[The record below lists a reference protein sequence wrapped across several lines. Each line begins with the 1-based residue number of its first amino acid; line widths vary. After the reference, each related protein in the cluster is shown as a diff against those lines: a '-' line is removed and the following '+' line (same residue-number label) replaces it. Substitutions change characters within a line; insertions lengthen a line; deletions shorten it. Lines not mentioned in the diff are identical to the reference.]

1 MIRRRTHHLLV
12 VTLVAFA
19 VVTWFHTAPL
29 ASGPIGVYALI
40 DKVVLEPN
48 DTAPDR
54 AQIWG
59 VFVVADTQRSTPV
72 FPAKRG
78 YLYFQLPGEGVWR
91 EGVSRSEV
99 TRREWNDLKA
109 VAGTG
114 QMVGFGSSWVGTG
127 GGAPTEPYRVRSAS
141 ESPAAP
147 NQYVLNAGVVKLSAS
162 GSYSGSYEEIL
173 NHLRAARDR

>member
-12 VTLVAFA
+12 VTLGALA
-19 VVTWFHTAPL
+19 VVTWFRAVPL

-40 DKVVLEPN
+40 DKVVFESN

-54 AQIWG
+54 VLIWG
-59 VFVVADTQRSTPV
+59 AFVIADRQQGTPV

-91 EGVSRSEV
+91 DGVPRSEV

-127 GGAPTEPYRVRSAS
+127 SGAAADPYRVRPAL

-147 NQYVLNAGVVKLSAS
+147 NPYVLNAGVVKLSAS
-162 GSYSGSYEEIL
+162 GSYEEIL
-173 NHLRAARDR
+173 KQLRAARDR

>member
-1 MIRRRTHHLLV
+1 MIRRGTHQLLV
-12 VTLVAFA
+12 VTLVAIA
-19 VVTWFHTAPL
+19 VVTWFRAVPV

-40 DKVVLEPN
+40 DRIVFEPN

-54 AQIWG
+54 VQIWG
-59 VFVVADTQRSTPV
+59 AFAIADRERATPV
-72 FPAKRG
+72 FPARRG
-78 YLYFQLPGEGVWR
+78 YLYFRLPADLPNDRVP
-91 EGVSRSEV
+91 RSEV

-127 GGAPTEPYRVRSAS
+127 SGAPPEPYRVRPAS
-141 ESPAAP
+141 ESPGVP

-162 GSYSGSYEEIL
+162 GSYEEIL
-173 NHLRAARDR
+173 NQLRSARDR

>member
-1 MIRRRTHHLLV
+1 MIRRRTHDLLV
-12 VTLVAFA
+12 VTWVALG
-19 VVTWFHTAPL
+19 VVTWFRAAPL

-40 DKVVLEPN
+40 DKVAFEPN

-54 AQIWG
+54 VQVWG
-59 VFVVADTQRSTPV
+59 VFVIADRQQGTPV
-72 FPAKRG
+72 FPATRG

-91 EGVSRSEV
+91 EGLSRSEV

-114 QMVGFGSSWVGTG
+114 QVVGFGSSWVGNG
-127 GGAPTEPYRVRSAS
+127 IGASADPYRVRPAF

-147 NQYVLNAGVVKLSAS
+147 NLYVLNTGVVKVPAG
-162 GSYSGSYEEIL
+162 GSNQEIL
-173 NHLRAARDR
+173 NQLRAARGR

>member
-1 MIRRRTHHLLV
+1 MISRRSHHLLV
-12 VTLVAFA
+12 VALVALA
-19 VVTWFHTAPL
+19 AITWFRAAAV

-59 VFVVADTQRSTPV
+59 TFVVADRQRGTPV

-78 YLYFQLPGEGVWR
+78 YLYVELPGEGVWR
-91 EGVSRSEV
+91 EGLSRHEV

-114 QMVGFGSSWVGTG
+114 QMVGFASSWVGNG
-127 GGAPTEPYRVRSAS
+127 PGAQSDPYRVRPAS
-141 ESPAAP
+141 ESPTAASP
-147 NQYVLNAGVVKLSAS
+147 YVLNAGVVKLTA
-162 GSYSGSYEEIL
+162 GATNDEIL
-173 NHLRAARDR
+173 SQLRAARDR

>member
-1 MIRRRTHHLLV
+1 MIRRPGHRLLV
-12 VTLVAFA
+12 LTLLALAVA
-19 VVTWFHTAPL
+19 TWFRAAPL

-59 VFVVADTQRSTPV
+59 VFVIADRQQGTPV

-91 EGVSRSEV
+91 EGRSRIEV

-109 VAGTG
+109 AAGTG
-114 QMVGFGSSWVGTG
+114 QAVGFASSWIESHISIG
-127 GGAPTEPYRVRSAS
+127 GPDDPYRVRPAS
-141 ESPAAP
+141 EVPSAP
-147 NQYVLNAGVVKLSAS
+147 NQYVLNTGVVQLRS
-162 GSYSGSYEEIL
+162 GGSDEEIL
-173 NHLRAARDR
+173 NHLRAARGK

>member
-1 MIRRRTHHLLV
+1 MIRLRSHQLLFV
-12 VTLVAFA
+12 PLVAIV
-19 VVTWFHTAPL
+19 VVTWFGAMPV

-48 DTAPDR
+48 DAAPDR

-59 VFVVADTQRSTPV
+59 VFVIADRQGGTPV
-72 FPAKRG
+72 FPARRG

-99 TRREWNDLKA
+99 TRHEWNDLKT

-114 QMVGFGSSWVGTG
+114 QMVGFGSSWVGSG
-127 GGAPTEPYRVRSAS
+127 SGAPEPYRVRPAS

-147 NQYVLNAGVVKLSAS
+147 NPYVLNAGVVKLSAG
-162 GSYSGSYEEIL
+162 GSYDEIL
-173 NHLRAARDR
+173 KQLRAARDK

>member
-1 MIRRRTHHLLV
+1 MNRRRTHHLIV
-12 VTLVAFA
+12 VTLAVLA
-19 VVTWFHTAPL
+19 VVTWFRAAPL

-40 DKVVLEPN
+40 DKVVFEPS

-54 AQIWG
+54 VQIWG
-59 VFVVADTQRSTPV
+59 AFVIAERQQGTPV

-91 EGVSRSEV
+91 EGLSRSEV

-109 VAGTG
+109 EAGTG
-114 QMVGFGSSWVGTG
+114 HMVGFGSSWVGRG
-127 GGAPTEPYRVRSAS
+127 SGAPAEPYRVRPAS

-147 NQYVLNAGVVKLSAS
+147 NSYVLNAGVVKMPAGAS
-162 GSYSGSYEEIL
+162 NDEIL
-173 NHLRAARDR
+173 NQLRASRNK

>member
-1 MIRRRTHHLLV
+1 MIRRRTHQLLV
-12 VTLVAFA
+12 VTLVVVT
-19 VVTWFHTAPL
+19 VVTWFRAAPL

-59 VFVVADTQRSTPV
+59 AFVVADARRGAPV
-72 FPAKRG
+72 FPASRG

-91 EGVSRSEV
+91 EGLSRSEV
-99 TRREWNDLKA
+99 TRREWNDLRA

-114 QMVGFGSSWVGTG
+114 QMVGFGSSWVGSSSGT
-127 GGAPTEPYRVRSAS
+127 PTEPYRVRPAS
-141 ESPAAP
+141 ESPATP
-147 NQYVLNAGVVKLSAS
+147 NPYVLNAGVVKLSAN
-162 GSYSGSYEEIL
+162 GSYEEIL
-173 NHLRAARDR
+173 KQLRAARDR

>member
-19 VVTWFHTAPL
+19 VVTWFRAAPV
-29 ASGPIGVYALI
+29 ASGPIGIYALI

-59 VFVVADTQRSTPV
+59 VFVAADRQRGTPV
-72 FPAKRG
+72 FPAKHG

-91 EGVSRSEV
+91 EGVPRNEV

-114 QMVGFGSSWVGTG
+114 QMVGFGSSWVGNG
-127 GGAPTEPYRVRSAS
+127 IGSSDDPYRVRPAS

-147 NQYVLNAGVVKLSAS
+147 NLYVLNTGVVKLPAG
-162 GSYSGSYEEIL
+162 GSNEEIL
-173 NHLRAARDR
+173 TQLRAARDR

>member
-19 VVTWFHTAPL
+19 VVTWFRAAPF
-29 ASGPIGVYALI
+29 ASGPIGIYALI

-48 DTAPDR
+48 DTAPDH

-59 VFVVADTQRSTPV
+59 VFVIADRQRGTAV

-78 YLYFQLPGEGVWR
+78 YLYFQLPEEGVWR
-91 EGVSRSEV
+91 DGVPRSEV

-114 QMVGFGSSWVGTG
+114 QMVGFGSSWVGNGTG
-127 GGAPTEPYRVRSAS
+127 SPGDPYRVRPAS

-147 NQYVLNAGVVKLSAS
+147 NPYVLNTGVVKLPAG
-162 GSYSGSYEEIL
+162 GSNEEIL
-173 NHLRAARDR
+173 NQLRAAHDR

>member
-12 VTLVAFA
+12 VTLVTSALVA
-19 VVTWFHTAPL
+19 WYRAAPV

-48 DTAPDR
+48 DTAPER

-59 VFVVADTQRSTPV
+59 VFVLADKQRGTPI

-78 YLYFQLPGEGVWR
+78 YLYFQLPAEGVWR
-91 EGVSRSEV
+91 EGVPRDVV

-114 QMVGFGSSWVGTG
+114 QMVGFGSSWVGNGTS
-127 GGAPTEPYRVRSAS
+127 APGDPYRVHPAS
-141 ESPAAP
+141 ELPAAP
-147 NQYVLNAGVVKLSAS
+147 SPYVLNTGVVKLPAG
-162 GSYSGSYEEIL
+162 GSNEQIL
-173 NHLRAARDR
+173 NQLRAARDR

>member
-12 VTLVAFA
+12 VTLVALA
-19 VVTWFHTAPL
+19 AVTWFRAAPL

-40 DKVVLEPN
+40 NKVVFEPN
-48 DTAPDR
+48 ETAPDR
-54 AQIWG
+54 VQIWG
-59 VFVVADTQRSTPV
+59 AFVIADRQQGTPV
-72 FPAKRG
+72 FPGKRG

-91 EGVSRSEV
+91 DGVPRSEV
-99 TRREWNDLKA
+99 TRHEWNDLKA

-127 GGAPTEPYRVRSAS
+127 SGAAADPYRVRPAL

-147 NQYVLNAGVVKLSAS
+147 NPYVLNAGVVKLSAS
-162 GSYSGSYEEIL
+162 GSYEEIL
-173 NHLRAARDR
+173 KQLRAARDR

>member
-1 MIRRRTHHLLV
+1 MIRRRTHQLLF
-12 VTLVAFA
+12 VTLVPLAIL
-19 VVTWFHTAPL
+19 TWFHAVPL

-48 DTAPDR
+48 DAAPDR

-59 VFVVADTQRSTPV
+59 VFVVADKQGGTPV

-91 EGVSRSEV
+91 EGVPRSEV
-99 TRREWNDLKA
+99 TRREWSDLKA

-114 QMVGFGSSWVGTG
+114 QMVGFGSSWVATG
-127 GGAPTEPYRVRSAS
+127 SGAPTEAYRVRPVS

-147 NQYVLNAGVVKLSAS
+147 SPYVLNAGVVRLSAN
-162 GSYSGSYEEIL
+162 GSYEEIL
-173 NHLRAARDR
+173 NQLRAARDK

>member
-12 VTLVAFA
+12 VTLVALA
-19 VVTWFHTAPL
+19 VVTWFRAAPL

-40 DKVVLEPN
+40 NKVAFEPN
-48 DTAPDR
+48 ETGPER
-54 AQIWG
+54 VQIWG
-59 VFVVADTQRSTPV
+59 AFVIADRQQGTPV

-91 EGVSRSEV
+91 EGVPRTEV

-127 GGAPTEPYRVRSAS
+127 SGAPAEPYRVRPAS

-147 NQYVLNAGVVKLSAS
+147 NPYVLNAGVVKLSAS
-162 GSYSGSYEEIL
+162 GSYEEIL
-173 NHLRAARDR
+173 NQLRAARDR

>member
-1 MIRRRTHHLLV
+1 MIRRPAHRFLALA
-12 VTLVAFA
+12 LFAFA
-19 VVTWFHTAPL
+19 TVTWFRAAPV

-59 VFVVADTQRSTPV
+59 VFVIADRQQGTPV
-72 FPAKRG
+72 FPAKPG

-91 EGVSRSEV
+91 EGMSRSEV

-114 QMVGFGSSWVGTG
+114 QAVGFASSWVGN
-127 GGAPTEPYRVRSAS
+127 GAGAAADPYRVRPAS

-147 NQYVLNAGVVKLSAS
+147 NAYVLNAGVVKLPPGGSNAEVVNQLRSAR
-162 GSYSGSYEEIL
+162 GK
-173 NHLRAARDR
+173 

>member
-1 MIRRRTHHLLV
+1 MIRRRTHQLPFV
-12 VTLVAFA
+12 ILVAVA
-19 VVTWFHTAPL
+19 VVTWCRAVPL

-54 AQIWG
+54 TQIWG
-59 VFVVADTQRSTPV
+59 VFVVADTQRGTPV
-72 FPAKRG
+72 FPPKRG

-91 EGVSRSEV
+91 DGVSRSEI

-109 VAGTG
+109 VAGSG
-114 QMVGFGSSWVGTG
+114 QAVGFGSSWVGTG
-127 GGAPTEPYRVRSAS
+127 RGAPTEPYRVRPAS

-147 NQYVLNAGVVKLSAS
+147 SPYVLNAGVVKLSAN
-162 GSYSGSYEEIL
+162 GSYEDIL
-173 NHLRAARDR
+173 KQLRAARDK